1 MPLVFASRV
10 FYVCHKDSEILEEL
24 NLIVD
29 CGGKVED
36 VFIRHEVYGQLR
48 ADLSVDSR
56 KKAAEFV
63 RGIQGG
69 QSSPLKNIT
78 SGYHYHTVLAD
89 SEQTLDEIAEELFK
103 RGFLA
108 EAGTKIS

>member
-1 MPLVFASRV
+1 M
-10 FYVCHKDSEILEEL
+10 
-24 NLIVD
+24 
-29 CGGKVED
+29 
-36 VFIRHEVYGQLR
+36 
-48 ADLSVDSR
+48 
-56 KKAAEFV
+56 

-108 EAGTKIS
+108 EAGTEIS